1 MLDENCE
8 KALNIIINSCA
19 GGYTVLDA
27 GDFKKVTDAEKTLA
41 RLSAG
46 GYVSLRYSGG
56 DEYLLMPTEKGAEY
70 FSKKNDGFVY
80 KSVLRREC
88 ARYSFLGALFGAILG
103 GAAVSIVTAVINFVS
118 GINA

>member
-8 KALNIIINSCA
+8 KALKTIINSCG

-27 GDFKKVTDAEKTLA
+27 GDFKNVTDLEKTLA

-46 GYVSLRYSGG
+46 GYVSLRYSGEN
-56 DEYLLMPTEKGAEY
+56 EYLLMPTEKGAEY
-70 FSKKNDGFVY
+70 FSKKTDGFVY

-88 ARYSFLGALFGAILG
+88 ARYSFIGALLGAVLG
-103 GAAVSIVTAVINFVS
+103 GAAVYALAAVLRFVW